1 MASIGEVRVSGI
13 VELGMSCVGVDGPLV
28 GARLGQKLTS
38 FWSWGWA
45 TRVTVDRDRRMVAI
59 DVPLFA
65 SPGIGA
71 LNSLLMPQWIACSH
85 HSAIEQRVYI
95 TLVPKRMK
103 TGGHMHCV

>member
-13 VELGMSCVGVDGPLV
+13 VKLGMSCVGVDEPSV

-45 TRVTVDRDRRMVAI
+45 TRVTVNRDRRMAAI
-59 DVPLFA
+59 DAPLFA
-65 SPGIGA
+65 SLGTDA

-85 HSAIEQRVYI
+85 HSATEQRAYM
-95 TLVPKRMK
+95 TSVPKRMK
-103 TGGHMHCV
+103 TGRHMHCA